1 MLKYLLLALLAERP
15 RHGYGLKRAFED
27 LLGGT
32 WLLNIGQIYV
42 TLGRLEE
49 DGLIV
54 AEVVH
59 QELLP
64 DRKVW
69 ALTDIGSKELAR
81 WTDEAAGEAV
91 KVREELYFKVLAQA
105 LSGGDIEALI
115 WRQRESLVRA
125 MSELARLRDDASTR
139 GATGLLLEGAILR
152 VEADM
157 KWLDICEARMKE
169 LKG

>member
-15 RHGYGLKRAFED
+15 RHGYELKGDFEE

-32 WLLNIGQIYV
+32 WLLNIGQIYL

-64 DRKVW
+64 DRKVF
-69 ALTDIGSKELAR
+69 ALTEIGRKELVR
-81 WTDEAAGEAV
+81 WTEEGAGEAI
-91 KVREELYFKVLAQA
+91 KVREELYFKVLAQG

-115 WRQRESLVRA
+115 WRQRESLVKA
-125 MSELARLRDDASTR
+125 MAELGRLRDSESR
-139 GATGLLLEGAILR
+139 GATALLLEGAILR
-152 VEADM
+152 LEADL
-157 KWLDICEARMKE
+157 KWLDICETRAKE
-169 LKG
+169 LRG

>member
-1 MLKYLLLALLAERP
+1 MLKYLLLALLAARP
-15 RHGYGLKRAFED
+15 RHGYELKGDFEQ

-32 WLLNIGQIYV
+32 WLLNIGQIYL

-64 DRKVW
+64 DRKVF
-69 ALTDIGSKELAR
+69 ALTEIGRKELVR
-81 WTDEAAGEAV
+81 WTEEGAGEAT
-91 KVREELYFKVLAQA
+91 KVREELYFKVLAQG

-115 WRQRESLVRA
+115 WRQRESLVKA
-125 MSELARLRDDASTR
+125 MAELGRLRDAEGR
-139 GATGLLLEGAILR
+139 GATALLLEGAILR
-152 VEADM
+152 LEADL
-157 KWLDICEARMKE
+157 KWLDICEARAKE
-169 LKG
+169 LRG

>member
-15 RHGYGLKRAFED
+15 RHGYELKRAFEE

-32 WLLNIGQIYV
+32 WVLNIGQIYV

-49 DGLIV
+49 DGLIS
-54 AEVVH
+54 AEVVQ

-69 ALTDIGSKELAR
+69 TLTEIGAKELAR
-81 WTDEAAGEAV
+81 WTDEPAGEAV

-105 LSGGDIEALI
+105 LAGGDIEGHI
-115 WRQRESLVRA
+115 WHQRESLVRA
-125 MSELARLRDDASTR
+125 LSELGRLHREAG
-139 GATGLLLEGAILR
+139 GATALLIEGAILR

-157 KWLDICEARMKE
+157 KWLDICEARVKE
-169 LKG
+169 LKA